1 MVDDNTVLH
10 GMFTLLEKVCCCE
23 IGILY
28 SKIAHILQQGIN
40 GLFLTLLMK
49 GESSQRKLRKRSK
62 EERKRIIND
71 FRYYHQQQKHPSELS
86 TVPKLVYHASKK
98 ITCSR
103 SKIST
108 QERPIQKFAA

>member
-10 GMFTLLEKVCCCE
+10 GMFTLLEKVCFCE

-49 GESSQRKLRKRSK
+49 R
-62 EERKRIIND
+62 
-71 FRYYHQQQKHPSELS
+71 EL
-86 TVPKLVYHASKK
+86 TEKIEKK
-98 ITCSR
+98 I
-103 SKIST
+103 KGGT
-108 QERPIQKFAA
+108 QKNNK

>member
-1 MVDDNTVLH
+1 MV
-10 GMFTLLEKVCCCE
+10 FRESPQRE
-23 IGILY
+23 IGRMI
-28 SKIAHILQQGIN
+28 
-40 GLFLTLLMK
+40 K
-49 GESSQRKLRKRSK
+49 GGTQ
-62 EERKRIIND
+62 RIIND
-71 FRYYHQQQKHPSELS
+71 FIYYHQQQKHPSELS